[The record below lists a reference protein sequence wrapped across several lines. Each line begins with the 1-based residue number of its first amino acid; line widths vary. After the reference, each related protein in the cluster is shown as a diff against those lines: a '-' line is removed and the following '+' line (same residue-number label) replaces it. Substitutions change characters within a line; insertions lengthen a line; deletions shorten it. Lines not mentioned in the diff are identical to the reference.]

1 MIPSAS
7 LLQGLTNVFAL
18 ATARSTAGNL
28 LLVLTPATLGKYAIF
43 PGMNA
48 SLNGASAVL
57 LFVGRGFIKRG
68 QMATHRIFM
77 LAALA
82 CSSLFLASYLYY
94 HYHVGSIRFQGQGW
108 SRPVY
113 FTILISHTI
122 LAAAIVPLVIIT
134 LTRALRENFDR
145 HRAIARWTYPLWM
158 YVSITGV
165 IVYFML
171 YHWFAA

>member
-1 MIPSAS
+1 MVIPVALHRVAVPESAV
-7 LLQGLTNVFAL
+7 TK
-18 ATARSTAGNL
+18 NL
-28 LLVLTPATLGKYAIF
+28 LLFLLTPTTLGKYAVYPVID
-43 PGMNA
+43 A

-57 LFVGRGFIKRG
+57 LFVGHGFIKRG
-68 QMATHRIFM
+68 RMAAHRAFM
-77 LAALA
+77 IAALV
-82 CSSLFLASYLYY
+82 CSTLFLTSYLYY
-94 HYHVGSIRFQGQGW
+94 HAHVGSIRFQGQGW
-108 SRPVY
+108 SRPIY
-113 FTILISHTI
+113 FSILISHTI

-134 LTRALRENFDR
+134 LARALRERFDR